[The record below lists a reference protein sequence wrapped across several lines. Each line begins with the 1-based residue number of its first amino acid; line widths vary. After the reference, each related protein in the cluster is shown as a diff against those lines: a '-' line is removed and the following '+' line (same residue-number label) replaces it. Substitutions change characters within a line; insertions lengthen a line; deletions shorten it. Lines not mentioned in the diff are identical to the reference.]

1 MNKRLALLLAFAFA
15 GGQILTPVAAAAQ
28 DAMPEAKV
36 AVVEDLSY
44 SEGNT
49 GISKSKEESSIYKE
63 MEANSPLDRKVTIR
77 VNNVPIGTFLNSI
90 SAQSKINFIMGEEF
104 AGKKVSASLT
114 NVTVREALDTLLRV
128 QGLTY
133 QRIGKSDSYV
143 ITKRSDEAPDV
154 VTKVYTLNY
163 VSLQSQSSASQSLN
177 SIMPADVT
185 SSSIGS
191 YSSSSSSSGNVF
203 DGGGMGGGADTGLSL
218 GGGAASTGGGEG
230 ASAILSIIKSV
241 LSKQGKIAVDSRT
254 NKIIITDVAEVFP
267 QVENILAELDVKAP
281 QILIE
286 AQIVEVS
293 KSSGF
298 DVGFTYGGDKG
309 VMAKFTGGKT
319 EMPWDYF
326 GGGDGRPGNGG
337 GILKYFGTTPDWTKE
352 TDETTGEV
360 TWTRTIAGSVPT
372 LDFTMF
378 TVLFNAMM
386 TNGEARSLG
395 KPKVITMNNN
405 PAVIT
410 SSREAAV
417 STVTRTD
424 GGGSSSASTSGVE
437 RRRVGLTLTVTP
449 QVNKEGYVTLTV
461 APSYSDLVT
470 SETGNGNFD
479 TVTRAVS
486 TQVRVKSGQTVVL
499 GGLLQSNEKESV
511 RKVPILGQIPII
523 GWFFTNK
530 SKSKST
536 TDLVIFLT
544 PTVLSE

>member
-1 MNKRLALLLAFAFA
+1 LKRSVLSVFAAALVVLVPLS
-15 GGQILTPVAAAAQ
+15 AAAQ
-28 DAMPEAKV
+28 TAKAEPRA
-36 AVVEDLSY
+36 AVVQDLSY
-44 SEGNT
+44 GDDNASRD
-49 GISKSKEESSIYKE
+49 ESSLYKE
-63 MEANSPLDRKVTIR
+63 VEANSPLDRKVTIR

-90 SAQSKINFIMGEEF
+90 SVQSKINFIMGEEF
-104 AGKKVSASLT
+104 AGKKVSASLS

-143 ITKRSDEAPDV
+143 ITKRSDEAPNA

-163 VSLQSQSSASQSLN
+163 VSLQGQSSAAQSLN
-177 SIMPADVT
+177 SLMPQDVT
-185 SSSIGS
+185 SSAI
-191 YSSSSSSSGNVF
+191 SSGGSSHS
-203 DGGGMGGGADTGLSL
+203 GGFSSDMGGGL
-218 GGGAASTGGGEG
+218 GGGIGGGISMGGGSSGGGGGENSQ
-230 ASAILSIIKSV
+230 SAILDIIKSV
-241 LSKQGKIAVDSRT
+241 LTKQGKIAIDGRT
-254 NKIIITDVAEVFP
+254 NKLIITDVAEVFP

-298 DVGFTYGGDKG
+298 DVGFTWGGENG
-309 VMAKFTGGKT
+309 AMGQFTGGSK
-319 EMPWDYF
+319 ELPWSYF
-326 GGGDGRPGNGG
+326 TSNPSG
-337 GILKYFGTTPDWTKE
+337 GILKWFS
-352 TDETTGEV
+352 TDGD
-360 TWTRTIAGSVPT
+360 PT
-372 LDFTMF
+372 SGDPMKLDFTMF
-378 TVLFNAMM
+378 SVLFNAIM

-405 PAVIT
+405 AAVIT

-424 GGGSSSASTSGVE
+424 GGGSSTSQTSGVE

-461 APSYSDLVT
+461 APSYSDLVA
-470 SETGNGNFD
+470 SETGQGNWD

-486 TQVRVKSGQTVVL
+486 TQVRVRSGQTVVL
-499 GGLLQSNEKESV
+499 GGLLQSTEKESV
-511 RKVPILGQIPII
+511 SKVPFLGQIPVV
-523 GWFFTNK
+523 GWLFTSK
-530 SKSKST
+530 QKSKST
-536 TDLVIFLT
+536 TDLIIFLT